1 MAATRPNVNF
11 LTSRTTFAHAV
22 AGSAGSMLAM
32 ALCYPLDRVRTIS
45 QMTKKHESA
54 LVILSR
60 VVEEEGWAALYR
72 GLGPMLV
79 ALGTSNFVYFYWYTG
94 LKAFISRWSSKQV
107 ANQSNSGPLR
117 DLLLAS
123 IAGTINVLVTTP
135 VWVAATRLVVH
146 GSKTAGNVASE
157 FGGPL
162 VAVVREVL
170 RVGQTEGVA
179 GLWSGLGA
187 SLMLVSNPS
196 VQFAAYEKLKA
207 ALLRSKLG
215 HDPVAATTGAGA
227 VLHMANDAD
236 DQTAECDISNS
247 SSSSS
252 SANISADSDEDSAAA
267 LVERQQ
273 KEIQVAPISNVEFL
287 LLGAGAKMIATLA
300 TYPLQVAQS
309 RMRASANARK
319 QPRGVDGAATTS
331 TTATGGGRPGKDKH
345 DDATA
350 LPVYRGTVHCLLKIY
365 KDEGVKGLYKGMD
378 AKLLQTCLTSAFM
391 FLFYERIAR
400 LIFQL
405 VLWKKFKKTN
415 ID

>member
-1 MAATRPNVNF
+1 MSSTGKPVNF

-45 QMTKKHESA
+45 QTTKKHDSA

-60 VVEEEGWAALYR
+60 IIEEEGWGSLYR

-94 LKAFISRWSSKQV
+94 LKAYISRWSAKQ
-107 ANQSNSGPLR
+107 ASSSSAGPLR
-117 DLLLAS
+117 DLVLAS
-123 IAGTINVLVTTP
+123 VAGTINVFLTTP
-135 VWVAATRLVVH
+135 FWVAATRLVVK
-146 GSKTAGNVASE
+146 GSKAASHTATS

-162 VAVVREVL
+162 EAVIREVA
-170 RVGQTEGVA
+170 RVGRNEGIP

-215 HDPVAATTGAGA
+215 HDSIAAGA
-227 VLHMANDAD
+227 VLHMASDGDDATSCDGDAD
-236 DQTAECDISNS
+236 D
-247 SSSSS
+247 
-252 SANISADSDEDSAAA
+252 AAA
-267 LVERQQ
+267 LIEVQE
-273 KEIQVAPISNVEFL
+273 KENRVAPITNIEFL
-287 LLGAGAKMIATLA
+287 LLGAGAKMVATLA

-319 QPRGVDGAATTS
+319 QGSDGKTTS
-331 TTATGGGRPGKDKH
+331 EMKGDEET
-345 DDATA
+345 
-350 LPVYRGTVHCLLKIY
+350 LPVYRGTMHCLLKIY
-365 KDEGVKGLYKGMD
+365 KDEGMKGLYKGMD